1 MKEREFRLHDGKA
14 GAAFT
19 VSVVPHAKRNEISEI
34 LSDGTVKVR
43 LTAPGGDD
51 KSNQALLTFLAEI
64 LEVKP
69 SQLEIVAGISG
80 NDKLITVMNI
90 DKAAVNERIYRHV
103 N

>member
-1 MKEREFRLHDGKA
+1 MKDREFRLHDGKS

-19 VSVVPHAKRNEISEI
+19 VSVVPRAKRNEISEI

-43 LTAPGGDD
+43 LTASGGDE
-51 KSNQALLTFLAEI
+51 KSNQALLSFLAEV
-64 LEVKP
+64 LEVKL

-80 NDKLITVMNI
+80 NDKLITVMNL
-90 DKAAVNERIYRHV
+90 DKAVVNERIFRHL